1 MKFSKFFS
9 AVCVAV
15 MTTSVFSCTPPAGDN
30 EADGTGL
37 NDDIRFTL
45 SVTEVTA
52 ESAKVK
58 VTHDGERN
66 DSWYGFVTT
75 HTDLDS
81 AIDAKVDELL
91 ASGKITGLKKT
102 TSATV
107 NLTDLEP
114 GTDYSYVVFGLT
126 SDGIVY
132 GEPASVSFTTEA
144 LPQGVT
150 YKENSAWKV
159 RYTGEGT
166 INGTEYPYTVT
177 VTSSDR
183 NKYII
188 SAYPADV
195 FEEYDISLI
204 AEDAVDGL
212 KEWLAEYNKEYNA
225 NITFDQML
233 YQGDGMEAFNFTS
246 GQWRAIAVGVG
257 ADELPNGLYA
267 VSEVFTISEG
277 SGDDS
282 EMTEAYAAWL
292 GDWKFTGANG
302 ISQNVTFSKN
312 VANESYKMTG
322 YEGDESEGLDII
334 VEWNA
339 ENHVWVIY
347 NQNFGVYDFGASYG
361 EGKIW
366 FVGENAKG
374 EFYLSDG
381 IPICIGG
388 MYEDGTLGAI
398 GYEEEWQNDDGSKE
412 SFSVNDMLYLVHFE
426 TTNKVYYLTEA
437 YKTGFPTFP
446 ITITPKT
453 KSLRPAKAVRMAKAA
468 ERYSER
474 EYKVFG
480 QHK

>member
-15 MTTSVFSCTPPAGDN
+15 MTASVFSCTPPAGDN

-159 RYTGEGT
+159 RYTGVGT

-212 KEWLAEYNKEYNA
+212 KKWLAEYNKEYNA

-233 YQGDGMEAFNFTS
+233 YQGDGMEAYNFTS

-322 YEGDESEGLDII
+322 YEGLDLEVI
-334 VEWNA
+334 VTWEA
-339 ENHVWVIY
+339 EDQIWVIY
-347 NQNFGVYDFGASYG
+347 NQNLGTYQFTGGATG
-361 EGKIW
+361 DIW
-366 FVGENAKG
+366 FVGEDAQENLYFSP
-374 EFYLSDG
+374 EL
-381 IPICIGG
+381 PICVGG
-388 MYEDGTLGAI
+388 MLEDGTLASLGWE
-398 GYEEEWQNDDGSKE
+398 GTLNMQDGSQVEYK
-412 SFSVNDMLYLVHFE
+412 VNDMLFLAEFTDGLSYISRTFE
-426 TTNKVYYLTEA
+426 TGY
-437 YKTGFPTFP
+437 PTFP